1 MSLSRPE
8 IIKTAFADASRVL
21 AKCRVPLTETVDI
34 FKLIES
40 YNVVLNFQKLDNIA
54 GAYIPETEERR
65 AGILIN
71 ESLPL
76 SRQRYTAAH
85 EFCHFIRGDSASF
98 DTSEEL
104 FFESYKREDKEKIA
118 EEFASCLL
126 MPRRLV
132 NITLNKIGI
141 RDSEYINPKTIYDL
155 SLRMGTSYQ
164 ATLNRLFTLNILKG
178 KKKYAELDIE
188 PIEIKKEYG
197 IDNLSSSW
205 NNIWNLSEEEK
216 ETTIYPNI
224 GDEVRI
230 LLEENPTTGYKWI
243 IPPCIDGITT
253 FWNSVQED
261 SGMFGASG
269 IRNIILRIEKIED
282 MKLNLYHNRPWR
294 PISDSIN
301 TFNLNISVQ
310 KKRHGIHLNNLVA

>member
-1 MSLSRPE
+1 MSLSRTE
-8 IIKTAFADASRVL
+8 IIKTAFAEASRVL
-21 AKCRVPLTETVDI
+21 AKCKVSLTEPVDI
-34 FKLIES
+34 FKIIDN
-40 YNVVLNFQKLDNIA
+40 YNVVLNFQRLENLA

-71 ESLPL
+71 ENLPL
-76 SRQRYTAAH
+76 TRQRYTAAH

-104 FFESYKREDKEKIA
+104 FYESYKREDKERIA

-132 NITLNKIGI
+132 MSIHKNIGI
-141 RDSEYINPKTIYDL
+141 RDSELINPRTVYDL

-164 ATLNRLFTLNILKG
+164 ATLNRLFTLNIIKTT
-178 KKKYAELDIE
+178 KKYAELDVE

-197 IDNLSSSW
+197 IDKLSSSW
-205 NNIWNLSEEEK
+205 NNIWILSEEEK
-216 ETTIYPNI
+216 NSTIYPNV

-243 IPPCIDGITT
+243 ISPDIEGVTT
-253 FWNSVQED
+253 FWNSFHED
-261 SGMFGASG
+261 SSLFGGSG
-269 IRNIILRIEKIED
+269 IRNIILKIEEIQD
-282 MKLNLYHNRPWR
+282 IKLNLYNNRPWR
-294 PISDSIN
+294 PLSDSIN
-301 TFNLNISVQ
+301 MFNLNISVQ
-310 KKRHGIHLNNLVA
+310 KKRHGIHINNLVA